1 MKIINSQD
9 INKENIFLCFSPP
22 LAKFLVEIKGIH
34 FIDIQFNEVTHKK
47 CWVFCMS
54 NNLKTALEEW
64 KIRGETG
71 NKIY

>member
-9 INKENIFLCFSPP
+9 MDKDNIFSCFSPP

-47 CWVFCMS
+47 SWVFIMS
-54 NNLKTALEEW
+54 DYLKESLKEW